1 MAARTIAAFVLGA
14 AFCAAMAAALWSRI
28 PIGEERLRAVLLEDP
43 DFLADHPE
51 ILSAAHTVLQNR
63 ALASQGSERAQLIDT
78 KWQQLLHVAFTP
90 AMGSPDASLVLLE
103 FTDYTCEPCR
113 ASTAAV
119 DQVLRES
126 ADVRVAVLLLPIGGA
141 LSEYAARV
149 ALAAYRQKPD
159 RFAELHHRLL
169 RPEGQ
174 FSQQAILDALKDL
187 GFDVE
192 QVEREAASAESRR
205 YFNQVRMLAE
215 DLRISGV
222 PAFAMNEQLLLGG
235 VTREQ
240 LSELIGTARVKA
252 GAGNSSLTVRKAEQP

>member
-1 MAARTIAAFVLGA
+1 MTSRAIVAFVLGA
-14 AFCAAMAAALWSRI
+14 AVSAAVAAAMWPHM
-28 PIGEERLRAVLLEDP
+28 PIGEERLRTVLLNAPE
-43 DFLADHPE
+43 FLADRPE
-51 ILSAAHTVLQNR
+51 ILGAADRVLQNR
-63 ALASQGSERAQLIDT
+63 ALASQGAERAQLIDT
-78 KWQQLLHVAFTP
+78 QWQHLLHVAFTP
-90 AMGSPDASLVLLE
+90 TLGSLDAPLVLLE

-113 ASTAAV
+113 ASTRAIE
-119 DQVLRES
+119 QVLHES

-159 RFAELHHRLL
+159 RFAELHRRLL
-169 RPEGQ
+169 ESEGQ
-174 FSQQAILDALKDL
+174 FSQQVILDALRDL

-205 YFNQVRMLAE
+205 YFDQVRTLAE

-235 VTREQ
+235 VTYEQ
-240 LSELIGTARVKA
+240 LSELVGTARVQSST
-252 GAGNSSLTVRKAEQP
+252 GNTPLTVRAVAQP